1 VQNGPVGNGQPIGYW
16 LKRLDTLIEERQRDA
31 LAAHDLTRRH
41 WQVLHALHDARR
53 AQYDDLART
62 IAPFADTAEL
72 DLVIGDLFARG
83 WLQHEPRLELTAEGI
98 AGHDAAFRAVQGV
111 RAAITEGISRD
122 EYGATLDVLRRM
134 AANLG
139 DTGDVRLPTA

>member
-1 VQNGPVGNGQPIGYW
+1 
-16 LKRLDTLIEERQRDA
+16 
-31 LAAHDLTRRH
+31 
-41 WQVLHALHDARR
+41 
-53 AQYDDLART
+53 
-62 IAPFADTAEL
+62 
-72 DLVIGDLFARG
+72 VIGDLFARG

-98 AGHDAAFRAVQGV
+98 AGHDAAFRAVQEV

-122 EYGATLDVLRRM
+122 EYAATLDVLRRM

>member
-1 VQNGPVGNGQPIGYW
+1 VQNGAMSNGQPIGYW
-16 LKRLDTLIEERQRDA
+16 LKRLDTLIEERQREA

-41 WQVLHALHDARR
+41 WQVLRALHEARR

-72 DLVIGDLFARG
+72 DRVIGDLFARG
-83 WLQHEPRLELTAEGI
+83 WLQHEPRLELTAEGV
-98 AGHDAAFRAVQGV
+98 AGHDAAFGAVQGV

-122 EYGATLDVLRRM
+122 EYAATLDVLRRM